1 MKRTKIIITLLAA
14 FAFTGTL
21 LLGCSANNT
30 KTDATATPSATA
42 SPAETTGPQ
51 TETESATRDFTD
63 WTGHTVQVPTTPQR
77 VIYHGETTGD
87 LLALGVIPIGTT
99 DITGAV
105 YEDLLPDAVDVGFPI
120 EPEKAMSLNPDLIIF
135 SNADEAQYAQLA
147 KVAPTVTFDTFASL
161 DDRMRTLGDLLNKK
175 QEAEDWI
182 AAHHTATDEMWKKL
196 HENGLKEGETAT
208 VLTMYPG
215 KRLFVMAGAGLPQFI
230 YEKNGFKPVTQVAEM
245 IKEGQGFV
253 EISTEVL
260 PEIAGDRLF
269 ILTPVTSDARNE
281 SNELVNSAIWKKLP
295 AVQAGKVY
303 EFDIMKATSDAKSR
317 EWLTQELPKQL
328 LK

>member
-1 MKRTKIIITLLAA
+1 MKRIKTIVTLLAA
-14 FAFTGTL
+14 FTITGSL
-21 LLGCSANNT
+21 LMGCSANNT
-30 KTDATATPSATA
+30 NTAAPETPSATTA
-42 SPAETTGPQ
+42 PAETTVPQ
-51 TETESATRDFTD
+51 NESATREFTD
-63 WTGHTVQVPTTPQR
+63 WTGHTVQVPVNPQR

-87 LLALGVIPIGTT
+87 LLALGIIPIGTT

-105 YEDLLPDAVDVGFPI
+105 YENLLPDAVDVGFPI

-135 SNADEAQYAQLA
+135 SNADEAQYGQLA
-147 KVAPTVTFDTFASL
+147 KIAPTVTFDTFASL

-182 AAHHTATDEMWKKL
+182 AAHHKTTDEMWKTL
-196 HENGLKEGETAT
+196 RENGLKEGETAT

-230 YEKNGFKPVTQVAEM
+230 YEKNGFTPLPQVAKM
-245 IKEGQGFV
+245 IEEGQGFV
-253 EISTEVL
+253 EISNEVL

-269 ILTPVTSDARNE
+269 ILTPVASDARNE
-281 SNELVNSAIWKKLP
+281 SNELMNSTIWKKLP

>member
-1 MKRTKIIITLLAA
+1 MKRTKTIVTLLATFA
-14 FAFTGTL
+14 FAGTL
-21 LLGCSANNT
+21 LLGCGTDKTNT
-30 KTDATATPSATA
+30 TAPAPSATA
-42 SPAETTGPQ
+42 SPAAETTVPQ
-51 TETESATRDFTD
+51 NESATRDFTD
-63 WTGHTVQVPTTPQR
+63 WTGHTVQVPTNPQR

-87 LLALGVIPIGTT
+87 LIALGVLPVGTT

-105 YEDLLPDAVDVGFPI
+105 YEDLIPDAVDVGFPI

-135 SNADEAQYAQLA
+135 ANADEAQYESLS
-147 KVAPTVTFDTFASL
+147 KVAPTVTFDSFASL

-182 AAHHTATDEMWKKL
+182 TAHHTATDDMWKKL
-196 HENGLKEGETAT
+196 RENGLKEGETAT

-230 YEKNGFKPVTQVAEM
+230 YEKNGFKPLPQVAKM
-245 IKEGQGFV
+245 IEEGQGFV
-253 EISTEVL
+253 EISNEVL
-260 PEIAGDRLF
+260 PDIAGDRLF
-269 ILTPVTSDARNE
+269 ILTPVAADARNE
-281 SNELVNSAIWKKLP
+281 SNELMNSAIWKKLP